1 MLFVTRMETKSGWA
15 VPGMERVAAASL
27 MVLAMGAGKMEAQ
40 SGKLAAAPPVTYDNR
55 FELYA
60 GLNYQGFQAGPY
72 LAKVMNLGGVE
83 TSLTYWVN
91 DKWGA
96 VADFRP
102 EAGTSFVTP
111 NDAFNGRAIV
121 AIYSGMGG
129 VQYRVRQNQKFAF
142 AVHAYGGVSHGDFSE
157 TITTAQGSG
166 FYNNITKPI
175 EAAGGS
181 LDFNTSK
188 NFAVRLSPDVVLEQ
202 FGPGSREF
210 FSITGGLVWRIGKR

>member
-1 MLFVTRMETKSGWA
+1 MPVLNWKMTQGRNGLLQ
-15 VPGMERVAAASL
+15 RAALGGL
-27 MVLAMGAGKMEAQ
+27 MVLAMGAGRVEAQ
-40 SGKLAAAPPVTYDNR
+40 SGKLASAPPVTYDNR
-55 FELYA
+55 LELYG

-83 TSLTYWVN
+83 ASLTYWVN
-91 DKWGA
+91 DKWGVA
-96 VADFRP
+96 VDARP
-102 EAGTSFVTP
+102 EGGTSFVTP

-121 AIYSGMGG
+121 ALYTGMAG
-129 VQYRVRQNQKFAF
+129 VQYRVRQNQKLAF
-142 AVHAYGGVSHGDFSE
+142 SIHAYGGVSHGDFSE

-181 LDFNTSK
+181 FDFNRSK
-188 NFAVRLSPDVVLEQ
+188 NFAIRLSPDLVLEQ

-210 FSITGGLVWRIGKR
+210 FSISGGIVWRIGKR